1 VWQSRMN
8 NSEKTGVAIKNEQSR
23 ENSIC
28 VVFFTSGLKTLYNCI
43 YRQSVQF
50 SYMFV
55 YYALSLK
62 IQSRGMG
69 WNPINLLNCTT
80 FLCLSQARTWI
91 SNITCPVL
99 FLIFGINKILLNMT
113 FRTTF

>member
-99 FLIFGINKILLNMT
+99 FYVHNSAQQGK
-113 FRTTF
+113 